1 MIVGMFL
8 FACFV
13 LYYNRVCTMEDGFI
27 QWCVFQYIQTYEGFL
42 KGEESPWNVS
52 ISSWGTKKKNI
63 LRWMQSMNRGK
74 KNRLKIKTQI
84 YGQDG
89 LVYGV

>member
-1 MIVGMFL
+1 
-8 FACFV
+8 
-13 LYYNRVCTMEDGFI
+13 MEDGFI